1 MRKGTVGVG
10 DFIPTIP
17 VKEEVMKKIDHINAI
32 NTPMERA
39 LEYFAYA
46 CKQQL
51 FWDGNKRTS
60 TMVASKILIENGEG
74 ILTIGKDHTE
84 EFNRTL
90 NHWYLKDEVQPLKDC
105 LKKCI
110 KTLQL

>member
-1 MRKGTVGVG
+1 
-10 DFIPTIP
+10 
-17 VKEEVMKKIDHINAI
+17 
-32 NTPMERA
+32 
-39 LEYFAYA
+39 
-46 CKQQL
+46 
-51 FWDGNKRTS
+51 
-60 TMVASKILIENGEG
+60 MVASKILIENGEG